1 LPRSRYLVFATVGC
15 ALLLSSID
23 GTIVAVA
30 FPVITSFFQTSL
42 ILAGW
47 IISIYQLVLT
57 ASLPLAGKVSD
68 VLGRKSTFMS
78 CVILF
83 TFGSLLCS
91 VAPSIE
97 LLIFFRFIQALGGSG
112 ILPSATGIV
121 ADAFPDSRQRAIG
134 LFSSI
139 FPIGWIIGPN
149 LGGWLIVSLG
159 WRSLFW
165 INIPLGLAVLFTSSL
180 LLRSEDRKR
189 RDIDFVGAALVAG
202 SLSSLMASLSIIG
215 NSQTAEAWTISAVLF
230 CFGIV
235 LGVFLFWHE
244 VRAKDPLIDIELMKG
259 KPFVAA
265 NAYNVVYGAALI
277 GIMSLA
283 PTYAVSVYGMS
294 TFESGFILTPRSIGM
309 IVASLIA
316 SHYISRWGYRWPMVI
331 GTSIIAIGFVL
342 LSLEPNS
349 ASVFGL
355 NLNSLTLLMT
365 MMLLMGLGTGI
376 VSPAANNA
384 CIELM
389 PQRVASI
396 TGLRGMFRQLGG
408 VVSVTIATLL
418 LHLVGNMARGFSI
431 ICIAI
436 ALGLLLSISFIF
448 AMPSSPHCDVP
459 PGQASST
466 Q

>member
-1 LPRSRYLVFATVGC
+1 
-15 ALLLSSID
+15 
-23 GTIVAVA
+23 
-30 FPVITSFFQTSL
+30 
-42 ILAGW
+42 
-47 IISIYQLVLT
+47 
-57 ASLPLAGKVSD
+57 
-68 VLGRKSTFMS
+68 
-78 CVILF
+78 
-83 TFGSLLCS
+83 
-91 VAPSIE
+91 
-97 LLIFFRFIQALGGSG
+97 
-112 ILPSATGIV
+112 
-121 ADAFPDSRQRAIG
+121 
-134 LFSSI
+134 
-139 FPIGWIIGPN
+139 
-149 LGGWLIVSLG
+149 
-159 WRSLFW
+159 
-165 INIPLGLAVLFTSSL
+165 
-180 LLRSEDRKR
+180 
-189 RDIDFVGAALVAG
+189 
-202 SLSSLMASLSIIG
+202 MASLSIIG

-355 NLNSLTLLMT
+355 NLNTLTLLMT
-365 MMLLMGLGTGI
+365 MMLLMGLGIGI